1 VRRGRADVG
10 EHAELARAVGE
21 HELNRLARVV
31 RHGERDHQ
39 HAAERLALAAVDEH
53 HAHALDDL
61 ALGLHRE
68 HRAVGEV
75 DDGVVRGRE
84 VEHTV
89 RMVAVLV
96 RDQQAVDV
104 RGLETQA
111 REAPFGDGQIEAAVD
126 EHAGVIGLGDQAVA
140 AATAR

>member
-1 VRRGRADVG
+1 
-10 EHAELARAVGE
+10 
-21 HELNRLARVV
+21 V

-39 HAAERLALAAVDEH
+39 QAADRLALAAVDEH
-53 HAHALDDL
+53 HAHALDQL

-75 DDGVVRGRE
+75 DDGVVRGGK
-84 VEHTV
+84 VEHAV

-104 RGLETQA
+104 GGLEAQA
-111 REAPFGDGQIEAAVD
+111 REAPLGDGEIETAVD

-140 AATAR
+140 AAAAR